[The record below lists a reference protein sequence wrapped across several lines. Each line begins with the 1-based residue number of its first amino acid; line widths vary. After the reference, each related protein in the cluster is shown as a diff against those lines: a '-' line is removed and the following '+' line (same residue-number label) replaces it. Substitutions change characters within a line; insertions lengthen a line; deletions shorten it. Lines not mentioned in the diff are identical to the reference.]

1 MILVNDI
8 LIEKNKFPDGTLLM
22 KPNNIYHFSKFHPL
36 HITWLYEDDSEI
48 FALVCLK
55 RHLDQFYNTFC
66 LEMPY
71 IPNARMDR
79 TKSAED
85 VFTLKYFCEI
95 INSLNFNQ
103 VFVRD
108 AHSNVSL
115 ALLNNVVNNDVDYYI
130 AKALEL
136 SNAEALFFP
145 DEGAMKRYFEGA
157 YKPYAFGMKK
167 RDWETGK
174 ILSLD
179 IINSENIVNK
189 DVLIVDDIC
198 SRGGTFFYA
207 AKALK
212 EAGAKNISL
221 YVTHLEKTVFDGEM
235 FSSGLIDKIYTT
247 ESIYTNWKYC
257 DKIHVL

>member
-1 MILVNDI
+1 MMWIIIQQKLQNYQT
-8 LIEKNKFPDGTLLM
+8 P
-22 KPNNIYHFSKFHPL
+22 KPCFS
-36 HITWLYEDDSEI
+36 
-48 FALVCLK
+48 
-55 RHLDQFYNTFC
+55 
-66 LEMPY
+66 
-71 IPNARMDR
+71 
-79 TKSAED
+79 
-85 VFTLKYFCEI
+85 
-95 INSLNFNQ
+95 
-103 VFVRD
+103 
-108 AHSNVSL
+108 
-115 ALLNNVVNNDVDYYI
+115 
-130 AKALEL
+130 
-136 SNAEALFFP
+136 P
-145 DEGAMKRYFEGA
+145 DEGAMKRYFGSGH
-157 YKPYAFGMKK
+157 KPYAFGMKK